1 MRRVNQS
8 IPIYRSRPRPQALL
22 LVCHALPRIN
32 GVCRG
37 CKNDIPSGQLRRRP
51 QATLCRVCVEE
62 RLECL
67 SADAL

>member
-1 MRRVNQS
+1 MRLVNQS
-8 IPIYRSRPRPQALL
+8 IPICRSRPRQALL
-22 LVCHALPRIN
+22 LSRRPLPRIN

-37 CKNDIPSGQLRRRP
+37 CKNDIPSGQLRRKP
-51 QATLCRVCVEE
+51 QATLCRACVEE

>member
-1 MRRVNQS
+1 MRLVNQS
-8 IPIYRSRPRPQALL
+8 IPICRSRPRQALL
-22 LVCHALPRIN
+22 LPRRPLPRIN

-37 CKNDIPSGQLRRRP
+37 CKNDIPSGRLRRRP
-51 QATLCRVCVEE
+51 QATLCRACVEE